1 MRELTTNK
9 TTASVFQTCEVYS
22 DWHNF
27 IHLSQFTINLV
38 WESKQ
43 AKFHSSHFWQ
53 KKLLEQAG
61 WPSFHWLNHFPT
73 VQLFEKP
80 EKCCRLSNPAE
91 LYAECLYLNKEFLNI
106 YDLVSDERL
115 K

>member
-53 KKLLEQAG
+53 KNYLSKLAG
-61 WPSFHWLNHFPT
+61 PPFTGSTTSP
-73 VQLFEKP
+73 
-80 EKCCRLSNPAE
+80 LSN
-91 LYAECLYLNKEFLNI
+91 CLRSLKSAAASRILLNSMQNACTSIK
-106 YDLVSDERL
+106 SS
-115 K
+115 